1 MQHISAEQMR
11 VLYNSQH
18 YCVSEF
24 PGYDGIELVDK
35 MVGRSAFLEGEILLR
50 FRLQMLHQINDDA
63 TDEAVDEF
71 LDCYGALMNQPVLR
85 H

>member
-1 MQHISAEQMR
+1 MK
-11 VLYNSQH
+11 VLYDSQH

-35 MVGRSAFLEGEILLR
+35 LVGRSGYLEGEVLAR
-50 FRLQMLHQINDDA
+50 FRALMLDQITDDP

-71 LDCYGALMNQPVLR
+71 LDCYGALLTQRILL

>member
-1 MQHISAEQMR
+1 MK
-11 VLYNSQH
+11 VLYDSSQ
-18 YCVSEF
+18 YSVSEF

-35 MVGRSAFLEGEILLR
+35 VVGRSAFLEGEVVAR
-50 FRLQMLHQINDDA
+50 FRAQMLDQITDDP

-71 LDCYGALMNQPVLR
+71 LDCYGALLTHRVLR